1 MLIYK
6 KRYKEVLFFL
16 ITAILFA
23 VYILK
28 SGEIFFIHSYYIV
41 PFVPFMALL
50 VGVLLAELTFNKW
63 VFIILISAS
72 IESIANQQHDFFIHK
87 EERYK
92 LTLEETL
99 YIFTPYNDLIA
110 INGNGNPQQLY
121 FTHRKGW
128 NTTDALLQ
136 QEAYLDQIKRKG
148 CKYVVLNKAS
158 SFTLKKDLVYSDD
171 HYLLYRL

>member
-1 MLIYK
+1 
-6 KRYKEVLFFL
+6 V
-16 ITAILFA
+16 
-23 VYILK
+23 
-28 SGEIFFIHSYYIV
+28 
-41 PFVPFMALL
+41 
-50 VGVLLAELTFNKW
+50 
-63 VFIILISAS
+63 
-72 IESIANQQHDFFIHK
+72 ESIANQQHDFFIHK

-92 LTLEETL
+92 LTLEKTL
-99 YIFTPYNDLIA
+99 SRFSDKNDLIA

-136 QEAYLDQIKRKG
+136 QEDYLDQIKRKG

-158 SFTLKKDLVYSDD
+158 SFTLNKQLVFADS